1 MLALR
6 TQQVIAHESG
16 VTAFVDPLGGSY
28 FVERLTRDMEDGARD
43 YFQRIDDQGG
53 MVAAIEQGY
62 PQREI
67 AESAYRFHQEV
78 ENGERTIVGVNRFTD
93 ETDTRV
99 ETLYLDEGTSEAQ
112 CARIPS
118 TASWA
123 GSPRPSMTQ
132 DTVTPAVRSDNCAP
146 AAIPQSTSRSP
157 RAQRCPASAAST
169 PARLSRTP
177 PISSVSPSITRAV
190 PEISC

>member
-28 FVERLTRDMEDGARD
+28 FVERLTRDMEDDARD

-112 CARIPS
+112 CARVARLRDTRDGAAVDSALDRLRHAALGTDNLMPLLLEAVRAYTTLGEMCDALRDVWGEYEE
-118 TASWA
+118 TAS
-123 GSPRPSMTQ
+123 
-132 DTVTPAVRSDNCAP
+132 V
-146 AAIPQSTSRSP
+146 
-157 RAQRCPASAAST
+157 
-169 PARLSRTP
+169 
-177 PISSVSPSITRAV
+177 
-190 PEISC
+190 

>member
-43 YFQRIDDQGG
+43 YFERIDEQGG

-78 ENGERTIVGVNRFTD
+78 ETGERTIVGVNRFTD

-99 ETLYLDEGTSEAQ
+99 ETLYLDEGTAEAQ
-112 CARIPS
+112 CARFAELRDTRDSAAVDSALDRLRHAALGTENLMPLLLEAVRAYATLGEMCDALRAVWGEYEE
-118 TASWA
+118 TAS
-123 GSPRPSMTQ
+123 
-132 DTVTPAVRSDNCAP
+132 V
-146 AAIPQSTSRSP
+146 
-157 RAQRCPASAAST
+157 
-169 PARLSRTP
+169 
-177 PISSVSPSITRAV
+177 
-190 PEISC
+190 